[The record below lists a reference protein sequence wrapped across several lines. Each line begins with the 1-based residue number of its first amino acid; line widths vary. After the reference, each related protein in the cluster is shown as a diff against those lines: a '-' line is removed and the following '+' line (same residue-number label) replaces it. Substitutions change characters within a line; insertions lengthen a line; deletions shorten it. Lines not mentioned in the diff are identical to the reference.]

1 MKQSIWLQNYE
12 KEVQGKRNKSNQ
24 NKKVIFI
31 IIPIML
37 IIFIAAAMANGG
49 MDDPQAQGGMMAMI
63 GVFAVIMLFV
73 IIMVSKGKKIDA
85 AKGTRENV
93 LSLLK
98 TDEDVDYFD
107 QQMSTAPIREE
118 KIATER
124 KVFLTM
130 DYVGMKYFY
139 VGDQQYR
146 FARRKDIAGLDFCK
160 TSSTGANPMRA
171 SYFFDVKGTGNEKL
185 LSGVAETGKT
195 LEKLEALLKE
205 VNPDLVVTKKRTM

>member
-1 MKQSIWLQNYE
+1 MPKYSFVEKDKRYLSLEMSDGKTYNLPLAGSMKLKELRKLVHIQKLDEVEQFDRQMQSQ
-12 KEVQGKRNKSNQ
+12 
-24 NKKVIFI
+24 
-31 IIPIML
+31 PIMQ
-37 IIFIAAAMANGG
+37 I
-49 MDDPQAQGGMMAMI
+49 
-63 GVFAVIMLFV
+63 
-73 IIMVSKGKKIDA
+73 
-85 AKGTRENV
+85 
-93 LSLLK
+93 K
-98 TDEDVDYFD
+98 TD
-107 QQMSTAPIREE
+107 I
-118 KIATER
+118 TETM
-124 KVFLTM
+124 FLTM